1 MARSVSILFQNHP
14 QRCEIKSSLNHK
26 HNRISSNCYITHQNR
41 TTIFV
46 SHRILRVQCKDLKLN
61 GEFDFKNL
69 ASQTPGFVGADLTA
83 LVREAAM
90 CAVTR

>member
-1 MARSVSILFQNHP
+1 MSQTNVTHESIFFS
-14 QRCEIKSSLNHK
+14 R
-26 HNRISSNCYITHQNR
+26 
-41 TTIFV
+41 
-46 SHRILRVQCKDLKLN
+46 RILSVQCKDLKLD
-61 GEFDFKNL
+61 GEFDLKAL

>member
-1 MARSVSILFQNHP
+1 MCHPCTKAPPKLVQNSPYVNVFH
-14 QRCEIKSSLNHK
+14 
-26 HNRISSNCYITHQNR
+26 
-41 TTIFV
+41 FF
-46 SHRILRVQCKDLKLN
+46 HRILRVQCKDLKLS
-61 GEFDFKNL
+61 GEFDFKSL